1 MERTFYN
8 LILVGMLIL
17 APLTALVLLKVE
29 APYGR
34 QSRSGWGPLI
44 SNRWGWFVMEAP
56 SALFLAP
63 FAWLSGVTLAGLVLV
78 ALWEIHYIHRALI
91 FPWRLSES
99 KTMPLSIV
107 ASAVFFNLVN
117 VYLNGRA
124 LGNMGPS
131 YPLGWL
137 TTPQFVVGAVLFVI
151 GLAIN
156 LDSDNR
162 LLALKRSGKGYV
174 IPQGGL
180 FRWVSSPNY
189 LGEMIEW
196 TGWAIATWNL
206 AGLTFA
212 IWTIANLAPRARSH
226 HAWYRKQFVDYPK
239 HRHALLPFI
248 Y

>member
-1 MERTFYN
+1 METQVYHLL
-8 LILVGMLIL
+8 LIAMLIL
-17 APLTALVLLKVE
+17 APLTALVLLRVD

-34 QSRSGWGPLI
+34 QSRSGWGRLI
-44 SNRWGWFVMEAP
+44 SNRWGWFLMESP

-63 FAWLSGVTLAGLVLV
+63 VAWLSGVQLGGIFLI
-78 ALWEIHYIHRALI
+78 ALWEVHYVHRALI
-91 FPWRLSES
+91 FPWRLHES
-99 KTMPLSIV
+99 RTVPLSIV
-107 ASAVFFNLVN
+107 ASAVFFNLIN

-124 LGNMGPS
+124 LGSLGPG
-131 YPLGWL
+131 YPLAWL
-137 TTPQFVVGAVLFVI
+137 ATPQFIVGAILFVA

-162 LLALKRSGKGYV
+162 LLALKRAGQGYV
-174 IPQGGL
+174 VPRGGL

-226 HAWYRKQFVDYPK
+226 HAWYRKKFVDYPK
-239 HRHALLPFI
+239 HRRALLPFI